1 MVGAWHPAQ
10 RFYFPAPDKNREE
23 AHPMPRIVQPFIL
36 TAIATMVLGAAAMAQ
51 ERTPATDGAAVA
63 IIMPVDGAV
72 VTSPVTVYFGLSGMG
87 VAPAGVEWD
96 NTGHH
101 HLLVDLDEL
110 PPMDQP
116 LPFDDNHRHFGGGQ
130 TQATLELETGE
141 HTLQLLLADWQHLS
155 FDPPI
160 LSEKITI
167 TVE

>member
-1 MVGAWHPAQ
+1 MSVYRRSSLCALALLALAGPA
-10 RFYFPAPDKNREE
+10 
-23 AHPMPRIVQPFIL
+23 V
-36 TAIATMVLGAAAMAQ
+36 AQ
-51 ERTPATDGAAVA
+51 ERTPAPEGAAVA
-63 IIMPVDGAV
+63 ILMPADGAT
-72 VTSPVTVYFGLSGMG
+72 VTSPFTIYFGLSGMG

-101 HLLVDLDEL
+101 HLLVDVDEL

-116 LPFDDNHRHFGGGQ
+116 LPFDDHHRHFGGGQ
-130 TQATLELETGE
+130 TQATLELPPGE
-141 HTLQLLLADWQHLS
+141 HTLQLLLADWQHLP

>member
-1 MVGAWHPAQ
+1 MKIQLGSSLGALALLAFAGP
-10 RFYFPAPDKNREE
+10 
-23 AHPMPRIVQPFIL
+23 
-36 TAIATMVLGAAAMAQ
+36 AIAV
-51 ERTPATDGAAVA
+51 ERTPAPEGAAVA
-63 IIMPVDGAV
+63 TILPADGAV
-72 VTSPVTVYFGLSGMG
+72 VSSPFTVYFGLSGMG
-87 VAPAGVEWD
+87 VVPAGVEWD

-110 PPMDQP
+110 PAMDEP

-130 TQATLELETGE
+130 TQASLDLPPGE
-141 HTLQLLLADWQHLS
+141 HTLQLLLADWQHLP

>member
-1 MVGAWHPAQ
+1 MT
-10 RFYFPAPDKNREE
+10 RLF
-23 AHPMPRIVQPFIL
+23 QPFIL
-36 TAIATMVLGAAAMAQ
+36 AAIATTALATTTMAQ
-51 ERTPATDGAAVA
+51 ERTPATEGAAVA
-63 IIMPVDGAV
+63 IIMPTDGAV

-101 HLLVDLDEL
+101 HLLVDLAEL

-130 TQATLELETGE
+130 TQATLELEPGE
-141 HTLQLLLADWQHLS
+141 HTLQLLLADWQHLP

>member
-1 MVGAWHPAQ
+1 MS
-10 RFYFPAPDKNREE
+10 
-23 AHPMPRIVQPFIL
+23 RILQAFTL
-36 TAIATMVLGAAAMAQ
+36 AAIATAALATAAMAQ
-51 ERTPATDGAAVA
+51 ERTPATEGATVA
-63 IIMPVDGAV
+63 IIQPADGAV
-72 VTSPVTVYFGLSGMG
+72 VTSPVTVFFGLSGMG

-110 PPMDQP
+110 PPLDQP

-130 TQATLELETGE
+130 TQATLELEPGE
-141 HTLQLLLADWQHLS
+141 HTLQLLFADWQHLS

-160 LSEKITI
+160 LSETITI